1 MIMRENGATA
11 ATKIGQPK
19 KINQRKKSR
28 GIFYVCMVALP
39 LLQFCLMYIYVNF
52 NSILLSF
59 QEYTANVGKL
69 GYTIKF
75 AGLKNYLV
83 ALGAIE
89 KRMYMLKNS
98 LEVFFWSTIVGI
110 TLALVF
116 SFYLYKNYCGSS
128 LFKVILFMPQIIS
141 SVVFALLFKYMVS
154 DVYKE
159 IYEMITHNKTLG
171 LLDSNDTRFPTILF
185 FNVWIGFGVNVML
198 FSGSM
203 SGINE
208 SVVESAHLDGVNL
221 IQEFW
226 YITIPMI
233 YPTLVTFI
241 VVGLAGIFTSQAH
254 LYTLFASSADT
265 VSTYG
270 YFMYVQTLKADVT
283 TNINNMSYPELS
295 AMGLMMTAVVFPLT
309 VGVRKLLEKFG
320 PSVE

>member
-1 MIMRENGATA
+1 MQEHAVNVVASGKRS
-11 ATKIGQPK
+11 K
-19 KINQRKKSR
+19 KINQRKRSR
-28 GIFYVCMVALP
+28 NIFYVCMVALP
-39 LLQFCLMYIYVNF
+39 ILQFCLMYVYVNF

-59 QEYTANVGKL
+59 QEYVANVDSL

-75 AGLKNYLV
+75 AGLDNFKSAWN
-83 ALGAIE
+83 AI
-89 KRMYMLKNS
+89 KSRSYMFGNS
-98 LEVFFWSTIVGI
+98 LSVFLWSTVIGIV
-110 TLALVF
+110 LALIF
-116 SFYLYKNYCGSS
+116 SFYLYKNYFGSG

-141 SVVFALLFKYMVS
+141 GVVFALLFQYMVT

-159 IYEMITHNKTLG
+159 IYETLTHTKTLG
-171 LLDSNDTRFPTILF
+171 LFDNEATRFPTIIF
-185 FNVWIGFGVNVML
+185 FNVWVGFGVNVML

-221 IQEFW
+221 VQEFW

-241 VVGLAGIFTSQAH
+241 VVGLAGVFTNQAH

-270 YFMYVQTLKADVT
+270 YFMYVQTIKADVT
-283 TNINNMSYPELS
+283 KNINNLSYPELS
-295 AMGLMMTAVVFPLT
+295 AMGLMMTLVMFPLT
-309 VGVRKLLEKFG
+309 VGVRRLLEKCG
-320 PSVE
+320 PRVD